1 MVLNHGKYHYLIWN
15 KDTIDKFIK
24 LGKKTFHAEAEQK
37 LLGKIIV
44 NDLKFQNHTNSIF
57 KTANQNISVLIR
69 IVSFMTD
76 LNNKVMFNS
85 LLKVR
90 SIILPHAP
98 CLVLEL

>member
-15 KDTIDKFIK
+15 KGTIDKFIK

-37 LLGKIIV
+37 LLGEIRE

-69 IVSFMTD
+69 VAPFMTD
-76 LNNKVMFNS
+76 LSNKVMFNS
-85 LLKVR
+85 LLKAR
-90 SIILPHAP
+90 PIIHPHAA